1 MRTLLICVGVA
12 VALTGTTMAI
22 AGPKTQTAT
31 CATGFTAKPKTYIK
45 GQTTGQSY
53 TCTGPAAVCSPGF
66 TLQQIAVPVPP
77 PAGSTNALGTTKF
90 VDGVSIIGGKMVYTC
105 AEPPAPPK

>member
-1 MRTLLICVGVA
+1 MRTLLLYVGVA
-12 VALTGTTMAI
+12 VALTATTMAI

-53 TCTGPAAVCSPGF
+53 TCTGPSAVCAPGF
-66 TLQQIAVPVPP
+66 TLQQIAVPIPP
-77 PAGSTNALGTTKF
+77 PAGSTNVLGTTKY
-90 VDGVSIIGGKMVYTC
+90 VDGVSLVKDKMVYTC